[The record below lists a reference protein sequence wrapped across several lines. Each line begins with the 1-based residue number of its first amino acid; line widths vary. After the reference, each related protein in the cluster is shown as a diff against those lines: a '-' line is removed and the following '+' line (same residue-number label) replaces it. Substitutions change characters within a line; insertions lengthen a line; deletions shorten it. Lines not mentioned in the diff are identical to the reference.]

1 MLPAMSVPALSLL
14 SLDDPPSAATKALAR
29 AAAALGAG
37 VPVPWSPHQAGAAD
51 APSSVLVAAEP
62 AALLAWLAGPGAG
75 LAQPLSLFGPPPDAA
90 QTQALLAAGV
100 CGCWP
105 APEALPP
112 GWLAAAL
119 RQDRARWQAARQVAR
134 DTLRLQTQLDERKW
148 VDRAKGVLMNARGMP
163 EGEAFALLRGAAM
176 QANLRVGEVSRGVAE
191 AAQWADAL
199 NRAGQLRMLSQRLVR
214 LAAQRGDEAE
224 ARRARSAQDEALA
237 RLADNLGQ
245 LRALAVNGPSVAP
258 WCPALQAVEAASQ
271 ALREA
276 LAVRLGPAMLQRADA
291 AADALLDCAEALIA
305 ALEAASGRRAL
316 HIVNQCGRQRM
327 RVQRVAKQALLA
339 QRLDDAARRQSLPAL
354 LDDFETA
361 LRELEQ
367 APLSTP
373 QIRADLAASR
383 DEWLRLL
390 RGLHT
395 LDQASGRQTLVQA
408 ADQLLALFERL
419 TAAYEHS
426 LQVIMS

>member
-1 MLPAMSVPALSLL
+1 MLAAMSDAPCRLLCLAPA
-14 SLDDPPSAATKALAR
+14 PSPADQALAH
-29 AAAALGAG
+29 AAAQAFAPVRPEVWVHQPGAE
-37 VPVPWSPHQAGAAD
+37 D
-51 APSSVLVAAEP
+51 APASVLVAATP
-62 AALLAWLAGPGAG
+62 AALRAWLAAQGPWSHG
-75 LAQPLSLFGPPPDAA
+75 PLSLFGPAPDAA
-90 QTQALLAAGV
+90 QAEALLAAGV
-100 CGCWP
+100 SGCWP
-105 APEALPP
+105 VPEALPP
-112 GWLAAAL
+112 GWLAAAVAI
-119 RQDRARWQAARQVAR
+119 DRARWQATAQARREA
-134 DTLRLQTQLDERKW
+134 LRLQTQLDERKW

-237 RLADNLGQ
+237 RLTDNLAQ
-245 LRALAVNGPSVAP
+245 LRALAVNGPSVAA
-258 WCPALQAVEAASQ
+258 WWPALQAVETASQ

-395 LDQASGRQTLVQA
+395 LDQASGRQALVQA

>member
-1 MLPAMSVPALSLL
+1 MC
-14 SLDDPPSAATKALAR
+14 
-29 AAAALGAG
+29 
-37 VPVPWSPHQAGAAD
+37 
-51 APSSVLVAAEP
+51 SSDL
-62 AALLAWLAGPGAG
+62 
-75 LAQPLSLFGPPPDAA
+75 
-90 QTQALLAAGV
+90 
-100 CGCWP
+100 
-105 APEALPP
+105 
-112 GWLAAAL
+112 
-119 RQDRARWQAARQVAR
+119 
-134 DTLRLQTQLDERKW
+134 
-148 VDRAKGVLMNARGMP
+148 
-163 EGEAFALLRGAAM
+163 
-176 QANLRVGEVSRGVAE
+176 
-191 AAQWADAL
+191 
-199 NRAGQLRMLSQRLVR
+199 
-214 LAAQRGDEAE
+214 
-224 ARRARSAQDEALA
+224 
-237 RLADNLGQ
+237 
-245 LRALAVNGPSVAP
+245 
-258 WCPALQAVEAASQ
+258 
-271 ALREA
+271 
-276 LAVRLGPAMLQRADA
+276 

-305 ALEAASGRRAL
+305 ALEAASDRRAL

-361 LRELEQ
+361 LRELEL

-395 LDQASGRQTLVQA
+395 LDQASGRQALVQA